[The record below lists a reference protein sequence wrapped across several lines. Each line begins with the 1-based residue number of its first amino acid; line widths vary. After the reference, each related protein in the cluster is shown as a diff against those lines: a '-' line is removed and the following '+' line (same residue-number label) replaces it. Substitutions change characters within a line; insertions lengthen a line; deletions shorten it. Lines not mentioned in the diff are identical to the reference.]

1 MDEQFINF
9 IMQEREKELK
19 AWKILEEPKKK
30 RLDQLEYE
38 YELEKK
44 FRPKHFQL
52 RWKQLDDLEYQ
63 AVEMIVDAIKSM
75 EKELNER
82 IELAKQANSGVVAP
96 TAQEIAEKK

>member
-1 MDEQFINF
+1 
-9 IMQEREKELK
+9 
-19 AWKILEEPKKK
+19 
-30 RLDQLEYE
+30 LDQLEYE

-44 FRPKHFQL
+44 FQPKHFQL

-82 IELAKQANSGVVAP
+82 IELAKKPESGVVAP
-96 TAQEIAEKK
+96 TAQEIAEKKYVTKSQNIFHR